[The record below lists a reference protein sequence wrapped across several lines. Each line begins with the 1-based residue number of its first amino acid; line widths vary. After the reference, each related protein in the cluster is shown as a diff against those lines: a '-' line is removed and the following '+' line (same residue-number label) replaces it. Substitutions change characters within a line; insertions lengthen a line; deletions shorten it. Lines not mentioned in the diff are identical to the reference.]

1 MSVDKNKEIYDLIRF
16 LKNPTAFHVTESVK
30 ARLESEGFN
39 SLNHSKVELKD
50 GEGYFIATEGTIIAF
65 RLPRLSERD
74 WITIRSLPLRLW
86 SAHTDSPALKVKPR
100 PIINKQHHVGIG
112 IEVYGGAIL
121 NTWLDRP
128 LGVAGRFFTVDKNGK
143 SQIHTVN
150 VSDPEMMVIIP
161 NAAIHLNRNIN
172 KGFTLSP
179 DIHLTA
185 LWSVSGIPASTNE
198 EEWFSFLK
206 EKSGIKGKILSHD
219 LFLYDPQPPILLGKD
234 QDFLNSPRLD
244 NLAMIHAGLS
254 GFLHAKK
261 STSTNLP
268 YVSVLAFFNH
278 EEIGSTTYEG
288 AASGLLL
295 KTIESFYEKLHTLA
309 PQLNKNS
316 WTLGE
321 ERSILISADMAHGFH
336 PSYESCYEDN
346 HRPILNGGPVIK
358 YNTSFRYTTSGA
370 SAAFIKHLLQST
382 HPSLPVQE
390 YLHHADIPCGS
401 TIGPSISSRLAIP
414 SVDIGNPLWAMHS
427 IRETAGI
434 KDHLMMIELAKRFF
448 K

>member
-1 MSVDKNKEIYDLIRF
+1 MPIDKDKEVQDLIGF

-30 ARLESEGFN
+30 ARLKSEGFN
-39 SLNHSKVELKD
+39 SLNHSKVELEN
-50 GEGYFIATEGTIIAF
+50 GGGYFIATEGTIIAF
-65 RLPRLSERD
+65 RLPQLPEKD
-74 WITIRSLPLRLW
+74 WTTIHSLPLRLW
-86 SAHTDSPALKVKPR
+86 GAHTDSPALKIKPC
-100 PIINKQHHVGIG
+100 PTISKQHHVGIG
-112 IEVYGGAIL
+112 VEVYGGAIL

-143 SQIHTVN
+143 SQIRKVN
-150 VSDPEMMVIIP
+150 VSDPEVMVIIP

-172 KGFTLSP
+172 KGFALSP

-185 LWSVSGIPASTNE
+185 LWSASGMPVDTNE
-198 EEWFSFLK
+198 EEWLIFLK
-206 EKSGIKGKILSHD
+206 EKAGIKEKILSHD
-219 LFLYDPQPPILLGKD
+219 LFFYDPQPPVLLGKD
-234 QDFLNSPRLD
+234 QSFLNSPRLD
-244 NLAMIHAGLS
+244 NLAMVHAGLS
-254 GFLHAKK
+254 GFLQAKK
-261 STSTNLP
+261 FASTNLP
-268 YVSVLAFFNH
+268 HVSVLAFLNH

-288 AASGLLL
+288 ASSGLLL

-321 ERSILISADMAHGFH
+321 KESLLVSADMAHGFH
-336 PSYESCYEDN
+336 PSYELWYEDT
-346 HRPILNGGPVIK
+346 HRPILNRGPVIK

-370 SAAFIKHLLQST
+370 SAAFIKHLLQSIK
-382 HPSLPVQE
+382 PSLPVQE

-448 K
+448 